1 MNADSADMTP
11 DTTPDAR
18 SHPDAK
24 TETTMNPNINPETA
38 SGTNSGCAP
47 EGSAPEGS
55 TPEEVAPDQ
64 WDAGEDPDDPADYPD
79 EDSARAPLHE
89 RFRRLQRLT
98 RRRHMAAHHGGP
110 FADTTR
116 GRGRVLAAL
125 RMQSPIPTR
134 ELAFLLDIRQQ
145 SLNELLKKLEAD
157 GLVERRPSEEDRRV
171 MVVHLTQAGRGTPL
185 GGAHAD
191 YLNVLTDEEAATLA
205 GLLDKVID
213 SLEAQLGTDADAECG
228 PRFDE
233 VRRRM
238 GAERFETMM
247 HMREHG
253 FGPFGPGGPGFGPGG
268 PGGPGFGPEADD
280 AFAGEGPG
288 GRGGHR
294 GHGGHGGRGAHGG
307 PRRGGRPGGGVPGF
321 PGEEFP
327 ERGARGFRPGRRGHG
342 HSGRGAR
349 AFLGR
354 FGGQDY

>member
-24 TETTMNPNINPETA
+24 TETTMNPNTHPETS

-47 EGSAPEGS
+47 EGSAPE
-55 TPEEVAPDQ
+55 EVAPDQ
-64 WDAGEDPDDPADYPD
+64 WDAGQDPDDPAEYPD

-98 RRRHMAAHHGGP
+98 RRHHMAAHHGGP

-205 GLLDKVID
+205 RLLDKVID

-238 GAERFETMM
+238 GAERFEAMM
-247 HMREHG
+247 RMREHG
-253 FGPFGPGGPGFGPGG
+253 FGPFGPGFGPGG
-268 PGGPGFGPEADD
+268 PGGPGFGPDADD

-321 PGEEFP
+321 PGEDFP

-342 HSGRGAR
+342 HPGRGAR

>member
-24 TETTMNPNINPETA
+24 TETTMNPNTHPETS

-47 EGSAPEGS
+47 EGSAPE
-55 TPEEVAPDQ
+55 EVAPDQ
-64 WDAGEDPDDPADYPD
+64 WDAGQDPDDPAEYPD

-98 RRRHMAAHHGGP
+98 RRHHMAAHHGGP

-205 GLLDKVID
+205 RLLDKVID

-238 GAERFETMM
+238 GAERFEAMM
-247 HMREHG
+247 RMREHG
-253 FGPFGPGGPGFGPGG
+253 FGPFGPGFG
-268 PGGPGFGPEADD
+268 PGGPGFGPEADG

-294 GHGGHGGRGAHGG
+294 GHGGRGAHGG

-321 PGEEFP
+321 PGEDFP
-327 ERGARGFRPGRRGHG
+327 ERGARGFRPGHRGHG
-342 HSGRGAR
+342 HPGRGAR

>member
-24 TETTMNPNINPETA
+24 TETTMNPNTHPETS

-47 EGSAPEGS
+47 EGSAPE
-55 TPEEVAPDQ
+55 EVAPDQ
-64 WDAGEDPDDPADYPD
+64 WDAGQDPDDPAEYPD
-79 EDSARAPLHE
+79 EDSARASLHE

-205 GLLDKVID
+205 RLLDKVID

-238 GAERFETMM
+238 GAERFEAMM
-247 HMREHG
+247 RMREHG
-253 FGPFGPGGPGFGPGG
+253 FGPFGPGFGPGG
-268 PGGPGFGPEADD
+268 PGGPGFGPDADD

-321 PGEEFP
+321 PGEDFP

-342 HSGRGAR
+342 HPGRGAR

>member
-47 EGSAPEGS
+47 EGSAPE
-55 TPEEVAPDQ
+55 EVAPDQ

-79 EDSARAPLHE
+79 EDSARSPLHE

-205 GLLDKVID
+205 RLLDKVID

-238 GAERFETMM
+238 GAERFEAMM
-247 HMREHG
+247 RMREHG
-253 FGPFGPGGPGFGPGG
+253 FGPFGPGG
-268 PGGPGFGPEADD
+268 PGGPGFGPEADG

-288 GRGGHR
+288 GRGGR
-294 GHGGHGGRGAHGG
+294 RGHGGRGAHGG

-321 PGEEFP
+321 PGEDFP
-327 ERGARGFRPGRRGHG
+327 ERGARGFRPGHRGHG
-342 HSGRGAR
+342 HPGRGAR

>member
-24 TETTMNPNINPETA
+24 TETTMNPNTHPETT

-47 EGSAPEGS
+47 EGSAPEEDA
-55 TPEEVAPDQ
+55 PE
-64 WDAGEDPDDPADYPD
+64 WDAGQDPDDPAEYPD

-145 SLNELLKKLEAD
+145 SLNELLKKLETD

-213 SLEAQLGTDADAECG
+213 SLEAQLGTDAGAECG

-238 GAERFETMM
+238 GAERFEAMM
-247 HMREHG
+247 RMREHG
-253 FGPFGPGGPGFGPGG
+253 FGPFGPGFGPGG
-268 PGGPGFGPEADD
+268 PGGPGFGPDADG

-294 GHGGHGGRGAHGG
+294 GHGGHGGHGAHGG

-321 PGEEFP
+321 PGEDFP
-327 ERGARGFRPGRRGHG
+327 ERGARGFRPSRRGHG
-342 HSGRGAR
+342 HPGRGAR
-349 AFLGR
+349 VFPGR

>member
-18 SHPDAK
+18 SHPDVK
-24 TETTMNPNINPETA
+24 TETTMNPNTHPETS
-38 SGTNSGCAP
+38 SGPDSGCAP
-47 EGSAPEGS
+47 EGSAPEEDA
-55 TPEEVAPDQ
+55 PE
-64 WDAGEDPDDPADYPD
+64 WDAGEDPDGPAEYPD
-79 EDSARAPLHE
+79 EDSARSPLHE

-191 YLNVLTDEEAATLA
+191 YLNVLTDKEAATLA

-213 SLEAQLGTDADAECG
+213 SLEAQLGADAGAECG

-238 GAERFETMM
+238 GAERFEAMM
-247 HMREHG
+247 RMREHG
-253 FGPFGPGGPGFGPGG
+253 FGPFGPRFGPGG
-268 PGGPGFGPEADD
+268 PGGPGFGPDADG

-321 PGEEFP
+321 PGEDFP

-342 HSGRGAR
+342 HPGRGAR

>member
-1 MNADSADMTP
+1 
-11 DTTPDAR
+11 
-18 SHPDAK
+18 
-24 TETTMNPNINPETA
+24 MNPNTHPETS
-38 SGTNSGCAP
+38 SGTNAGCAP
-47 EGSAPEGS
+47 EGSA
-55 TPEEVAPDQ
+55 PEEVAPDQ
-64 WDAGEDPDDPADYPD
+64 WDAGQDPDDPAEYPD

-238 GAERFETMM
+238 GAERFEAMM
-247 HMREHG
+247 RMREHG
-253 FGPFGPGGPGFGPGG
+253 FGPFGPGG

-288 GRGGHR
+288 GRGGRR
-294 GHGGHGGRGAHGG
+294 GHGSHGGRGAHGG
-307 PRRGGRPGGGVPGF
+307 SRRGGRPGGGILGF
-321 PGEEFP
+321 PGEDFP
-327 ERGARGFRPGRRGHG
+327 ERSARGFRPGRRGHG

>member
-24 TETTMNPNINPETA
+24 TETTMNPNINPETS

-47 EGSAPEGS
+47 EGSAPE
-55 TPEEVAPDQ
+55 EDAPDQ
-64 WDAGEDPDDPADYPD
+64 WDAGQDPDDPAEYPD

-145 SLNELLKKLEAD
+145 SLNELLKKLQAD

-205 GLLDKVID
+205 RLLDKVID

-238 GAERFETMM
+238 GAERFEAMM

-268 PGGPGFGPEADD
+268 PGFGPEADD

-288 GRGGHR
+288 GRGGRR

-307 PRRGGRPGGGVPGF
+307 SRRGGRPGGGVPGF
-321 PGEEFP
+321 PGEDFP

-342 HSGRGAR
+342 HPGRGAR
-349 AFLGR
+349 TFLGR

>member
-1 MNADSADMTP
+1 
-11 DTTPDAR
+11 
-18 SHPDAK
+18 
-24 TETTMNPNINPETA
+24 MNPNTHPETS

-47 EGSAPEGS
+47 EGSAPE
-55 TPEEVAPDQ
+55 EVAPDQ
-64 WDAGEDPDDPADYPD
+64 WDAGQDPDDPAEYPD
-79 EDSARAPLHE
+79 EDSARASLHE

-213 SLEAQLGTDADAECG
+213 SLEAQLGTDAGAECG

-238 GAERFETMM
+238 GAERFEAMM
-247 HMREHG
+247 RMREHG
-253 FGPFGPGGPGFGPGG
+253 FGPFGPGFGPGG

-288 GRGGHR
+288 GRGGRR

-321 PGEEFP
+321 PGEDFP

-342 HSGRGAR
+342 HPGRGAR
-349 AFLGR
+349 TFLGR

>member
-191 YLNVLTDEEAATLA
+191 YVNVLTDEEAATLA
-205 GLLDKVID
+205 RLLDKVID

>member
-24 TETTMNPNINPETA
+24 TETTMNPNTHPETS
-38 SGTNSGCAP
+38 SGPDSGCAP
-47 EGSAPEGS
+47 EGSAPEEDA
-55 TPEEVAPDQ
+55 PE
-64 WDAGEDPDDPADYPD
+64 WDAGQDPDDPAEYPD

-213 SLEAQLGTDADAECG
+213 SLEAQLGTDAGAECG

-238 GAERFETMM
+238 GAERFEAMM
-247 HMREHG
+247 RMREHG
-253 FGPFGPGGPGFGPGG
+253 FGPFGPGFGPGG

-307 PRRGGRPGGGVPGF
+307 PRRGGRPGGGAPVF
-321 PGEEFP
+321 PGEDFP

-342 HSGRGAR
+342 HPGRGAR

>member
-24 TETTMNPNINPETA
+24 TETTMNPNTHPETS

-47 EGSAPEGS
+47 EGSAPE
-55 TPEEVAPDQ
+55 EVAPDQ
-64 WDAGEDPDDPADYPD
+64 WDAGQDPDDPAEYPD
-79 EDSARAPLHE
+79 EDSARASLHE

-213 SLEAQLGTDADAECG
+213 SLEAQLGTDAGAECG

-238 GAERFETMM
+238 GAERFEAMM
-247 HMREHG
+247 RMREHG
-253 FGPFGPGGPGFGPGG
+253 FGPFGPGFGPGG

-288 GRGGHR
+288 GRGGRR

-321 PGEEFP
+321 PGEDFP

-342 HSGRGAR
+342 HPGRGAR

>member
-18 SHPDAK
+18 SHHDAK
-24 TETTMNPNINPETA
+24 TETTMNPNTHPETA

-47 EGSAPEGS
+47 EEDAPE
-55 TPEEVAPDQ
+55 
-64 WDAGEDPDDPADYPD
+64 WDAGQDPDDPAEYPD

-145 SLNELLKKLEAD
+145 SLNELLKKLQAD

-191 YLNVLTDEEAATLA
+191 YLNVLTDEEATTLA

-213 SLEAQLGTDADAECG
+213 SLEAQLGTDAGAECG

-238 GAERFETMM
+238 GAERFEAMM
-247 HMREHG
+247 RMREHG
-253 FGPFGPGGPGFGPGG
+253 FGPFGPGG
-268 PGGPGFGPEADD
+268 PGGPGFGPEADG

-288 GRGGHR
+288 GRGGRR

-321 PGEEFP
+321 PGEDFP

-342 HSGRGAR
+342 HPGRGAR
-349 AFLGR
+349 AFPGR

>member
-24 TETTMNPNINPETA
+24 TETTMNPNTHLETA

-55 TPEEVAPDQ
+55 TPEEDAPE
-64 WDAGEDPDDPADYPD
+64 WDAAQDPDDPADYPD

-145 SLNELLKKLEAD
+145 SLNELLKKLQAD

-185 GGAHAD
+185 GGARTD

-213 SLEAQLGTDADAECG
+213 SLEAQLGTDAGAECG

-238 GAERFETMM
+238 GAERFEAMM
-247 HMREHG
+247 RMREHG

-288 GRGGHR
+288 GRGGR
-294 GHGGHGGRGAHGG
+294 RGHGGRGAHGG

-321 PGEEFP
+321 PGEDFP
-327 ERGARGFRPGRRGHG
+327 ERGARGFRPGHRGHG
-342 HSGRGAR
+342 HPGRGAR

>member
-1 MNADSADMTP
+1 MN
-11 DTTPDAR
+11 TTR
-18 SHPDAK
+18 
-24 TETTMNPNINPETA
+24 T
-38 SGTNSGCAP
+38 G
-47 EGSAPEGS
+47 
-55 TPEEVAPDQ
+55 
-64 WDAGEDPDDPADYPD
+64 
-79 EDSARAPLHE
+79 LHE
-89 RFRRLQRLT
+89 RLRRLHRLM
-98 RRRHMAAHHGGP
+98 RRRHVDTHAHAGP
-110 FADTTR
+110 LADTTR

-125 RMQSPIPTR
+125 KMQSPIPTR
-134 ELAFLLDIRQQ
+134 ELAYLLDIRQQ
-145 SLNELLKKLEAD
+145 SLNELLKKLQAD

-205 GLLDKVID
+205 RLLDKVID

-238 GAERFETMM
+238 GAERFEAMM
-247 HMREHG
+247 RMREHG
-253 FGPFGPGGPGFGPGG
+253 FGPF
-268 PGGPGFGPEADD
+268 GPGFGPEADD

-288 GRGGHR
+288 SRGGR
-294 GHGGHGGRGAHGG
+294 TGHGGHGGHSGRGAHGG

-321 PGEEFP
+321 PGEDFP

>member
-11 DTTPDAR
+11 DTTLDAR

-24 TETTMNPNINPETA
+24 TETTMNPNAHPETA
-38 SGTNSGCAP
+38 SGINVGC
-47 EGSAPEGS
+47 APEGS
-55 TPEEVAPDQ
+55 TPEEDAPDQ
-64 WDAGEDPDDPADYPD
+64 WDAAQDPDDPAEYPD

-238 GAERFETMM
+238 GAERFEAMM
-247 HMREHG
+247 RMREHG
-253 FGPFGPGGPGFGPGG
+253 FGPFGPGFGPGG

-288 GRGGHR
+288 GRGGR
-294 GHGGHGGRGAHGG
+294 RGHGGRGAHGG

-321 PGEEFP
+321 PGEDFP
-327 ERGARGFRPGRRGHG
+327 ERGARGFRPGHRGHG
-342 HSGRGAR
+342 HPGRGAR

>member
-24 TETTMNPNINPETA
+24 TETTMNPNTHPETS

-47 EGSAPEGS
+47 EGSAPE
-55 TPEEVAPDQ
+55 EVAPDQ
-64 WDAGEDPDDPADYPD
+64 WDAGQDPDDPAEYPD
-79 EDSARAPLHE
+79 EDSARASLHE

-213 SLEAQLGTDADAECG
+213 SLEAQLGTDAGAECG

-238 GAERFETMM
+238 GAERFEAMM
-247 HMREHG
+247 RMREHG
-253 FGPFGPGGPGFGPGG
+253 FGPFGPGFGPGG

-288 GRGGHR
+288 GRGGRR

-321 PGEEFP
+321 PGEDFP

-342 HSGRGAR
+342 HPGRGAR
-349 AFLGR
+349 TFLGR

>member
-24 TETTMNPNINPETA
+24 TETTMNPNTHPETS

-47 EGSAPEGS
+47 EGSAPE
-55 TPEEVAPDQ
+55 EVAPDQ
-64 WDAGEDPDDPADYPD
+64 WDAGQDPDDPAEYPD
-79 EDSARAPLHE
+79 EDSARASLHE

-185 GGAHAD
+185 CGAHAD
-191 YLNVLTDEEAATLA
+191 YLNVFTDEEAATLA

-213 SLEAQLGTDADAECG
+213 SLEAQLGTDAGAECG

-238 GAERFETMM
+238 GAERFEAMM
-247 HMREHG
+247 RMREHG
-253 FGPFGPGGPGFGPGG
+253 FGPFGPGFGPGG

-288 GRGGHR
+288 GRGGRR

-321 PGEEFP
+321 PGEDFP

-342 HSGRGAR
+342 HPGRGAR

>member
-47 EGSAPEGS
+47 EGSA
-55 TPEEVAPDQ
+55 PEEVAPDQ

-205 GLLDKVID
+205 RLLDKVID

-238 GAERFETMM
+238 GAERFEAMM
-247 HMREHG
+247 RMREHG
-253 FGPFGPGGPGFGPGG
+253 FGPFGPGFGPGG
-268 PGGPGFGPEADD
+268 PGGPGFGPDADD

-321 PGEEFP
+321 PGEDFP

-342 HSGRGAR
+342 HPGRGAR

>member
-18 SHPDAK
+18 SHHDAK
-24 TETTMNPNINPETA
+24 TETTMNPNTHPETS

-47 EGSAPEGS
+47 EGSAPE
-55 TPEEVAPDQ
+55 EVAPDQ
-64 WDAGEDPDDPADYPD
+64 WDAGQDPDDPAEYPD

-98 RRRHMAAHHGGP
+98 RRHHMAAHHGGP

-238 GAERFETMM
+238 GAERFEAMM
-247 HMREHG
+247 RMREHG
-253 FGPFGPGGPGFGPGG
+253 FGPFGPGFG
-268 PGGPGFGPEADD
+268 PGGPGFGPEADG

-288 GRGGHR
+288 GRGGR
-294 GHGGHGGRGAHGG
+294 RGHGGRGAHGG

-321 PGEEFP
+321 PGEDFP
-327 ERGARGFRPGRRGHG
+327 ERGARGFRPGHRGHG
-342 HSGRGAR
+342 HPGRGAR

>member
-24 TETTMNPNINPETA
+24 TETTMNPNTHPETS

-47 EGSAPEGS
+47 EGSAPE
-55 TPEEVAPDQ
+55 EVAPDQ
-64 WDAGEDPDDPADYPD
+64 WDAGQDPDDPAEYPD

-98 RRRHMAAHHGGP
+98 RRHHMAAHHGGP

-205 GLLDKVID
+205 RLLDKVID

-238 GAERFETMM
+238 GAERFEAMM
-247 HMREHG
+247 RMREHG
-253 FGPFGPGGPGFGPGG
+253 FGPFGPGPAFTPAY
-268 PGGPGFGPEADD
+268 GPGFGPEADD
-280 AFAGEGPG
+280 ADPSADCG
-288 GRGGHR
+288 GRR
-294 GHGGHGGRGAHGG
+294 GRAGSGG
-307 PRRGGRPGGGVPGF
+307 PRRGGRPRQGGDALL
-321 PGEEFP
+321 GEDFP
-327 ERGARGFRPGRRGHG
+327 ERGNRRFRTGRARRVPGVGMDFPGFTDH
-342 HSGRGAR
+342 
-349 AFLGR
+349 
-354 FGGQDY
+354 DC

>member
-205 GLLDKVID
+205 RLLDKVID